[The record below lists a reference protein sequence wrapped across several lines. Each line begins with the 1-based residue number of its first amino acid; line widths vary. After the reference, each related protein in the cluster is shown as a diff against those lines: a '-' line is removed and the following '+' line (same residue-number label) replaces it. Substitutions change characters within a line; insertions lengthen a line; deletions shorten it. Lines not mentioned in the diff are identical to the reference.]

1 MVGFGVLE
9 FLHKNN
15 AGCIVLNCSIAK
27 LSLFAKI
34 SNLFIYKAL
43 QLGRKNCKI
52 IMLFAFII
60 GVIY

>member
-15 AGCIVLNCSIAK
+15 AGCIVLNFSIAK